1 MLKKLFSNIFKRDTE
16 HPKVSDGF
24 TPLSDEVMDAY
35 NEFRPEGSKPLF
47 CYVPFNNISFSFK
60 GRVLACAYN
69 QKVELGRYPAQSI
82 RDMWFASQ
90 MGNSLREH
98 MEHNDLSY
106 GCKHC
111 KYFAE
116 HRKFSGLKPLVFDK
130 YQNYQKVRY
139 PQVME
144 FELSSTCN
152 FECVMCNGE
161 VSSSIRKNR
170 DKLPALKN
178 PYDDAFVDQLDEFIP
193 CLKEAKFYG
202 GEPLLIPIYFK
213 IWERMLKL
221 NPDIKIFTITN
232 GSVMNQ
238 KVKDILERGNFD
250 VAVSM
255 DSTQKEK
262 LESIRKNVNKEQ
274 LLENL
279 EYFNNYCQTRGMNL
293 KISFTMMRVN
303 WQDLPEM
310 IRFCNEKKAIL
321 YLSYLKTPPRFA
333 LWNLPAEELR
343 QIREELNGQTFPR
356 GNYVETSNAQSFD
369 DFITFLQNAE
379 KEAQDRDPS
388 EVIPYSVT
396 ENDPYSYLPVSS
408 NGVQGA
414 AISEQT
420 SRNEDLQKGYDAG
433 INYRELLMQKL
444 KSEAVDSKTFFVKI
458 DGVMSKL
465 PTDSGKNKV
474 YYSMFNSDTKELAES
489 VVSLQ
494 EDELLFR
501 VREAAQ

>member
-1 MLKKLFSNIFKRDTE
+1 
-16 HPKVSDGF
+16 
-24 TPLSDEVMDAY
+24 
-35 NEFRPEGSKPLF
+35 
-47 CYVPFNNISFSFK
+47 
-60 GRVLACAYN
+60 
-69 QKVELGRYPAQSI
+69 
-82 RDMWFASQ
+82 
-90 MGNSLREH
+90 
-98 MEHNDLSY
+98 
-106 GCKHC
+106 
-111 KYFAE
+111 
-116 HRKFSGLKPLVFDK
+116 
-130 YQNYQKVRY
+130 
-139 PQVME
+139 
-144 FELSSTCN
+144 
-152 FECVMCNGE
+152 
-161 VSSSIRKNR
+161 
-170 DKLPALKN
+170 
-178 PYDDAFVDQLDEFIP
+178 
-193 CLKEAKFYG
+193 
-202 GEPLLIPIYFK
+202 
-213 IWERMLKL
+213 
-221 NPDIKIFTITN
+221 
-232 GSVMNQ
+232 
-238 KVKDILERGNFD
+238 
-250 VAVSM
+250 
-255 DSTQKEK
+255 
-262 LESIRKNVNKEQ
+262 
-274 LLENL
+274 
-279 EYFNNYCQTRGMNL
+279 
-293 KISFTMMRVN
+293 MMRVN
-303 WQDLPEM
+303 WQDFPEM
-310 IRFCNEKKAIL
+310 IRFCNDKKAIL

-343 QIREELNGQTFPR
+343 QIREKLNGQTFPR

-420 SRNEDLQKGYDAG
+420 SRNEDVQKGYDAG